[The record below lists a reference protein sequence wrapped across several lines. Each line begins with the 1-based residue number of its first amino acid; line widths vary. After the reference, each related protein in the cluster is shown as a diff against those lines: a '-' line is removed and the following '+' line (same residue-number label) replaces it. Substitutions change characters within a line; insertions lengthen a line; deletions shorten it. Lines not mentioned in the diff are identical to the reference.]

1 MSRRGRRRHRRSH
14 DEDEERDRGSVP
26 RRASR
31 TGSAGASKPGSGG
44 GAGPGLDL
52 PSRMGNR
59 EFGRQV
65 AVAHQA
71 VGGAPGAG
79 PAPAGPGG
87 PGPVFDPR
95 RWTELMESIAL
106 GTQNERP
113 HQREEYQEAIATTAR
128 ALLET
133 GPGRLLANQVKD
145 FLKSNRGRPL
155 TLTIGAGTAA
165 AALFADAKIPT
176 IPVELS
182 DDLQLTIDASGPLAR
197 GNGQLML
204 TLKGRF

>member
-1 MSRRGRRRHRRSH
+1 M
-14 DEDEERDRGSVP
+14 E
-26 RRASR
+26 
-31 TGSAGASKPGSGG
+31 
-44 GAGPGLDL
+44 L

-59 EFGRQV
+59 VFSQHVVAARQ
-65 AVAHQA
+65 AA
-71 VGGAPGAG
+71 GGASGSS
-79 PAPAGPGG
+79 PAPAGPD
-87 PGPVFDPR
+87 PVFDPR

-106 GTQNERP
+106 RTQSERP
-113 HQREEYQEAIATTAR
+113 HQREEYQEAITTTAR

-145 FLKSNRGRPL
+145 FLKSNRGMPL

-182 DDLQLTIDASGPLAR
+182 DNIQLTIDASGPLAR